1 MNKKEIL
8 LEKATDKEI
17 LAESLK
23 RRGIEVN
30 DENLKKWKLM
40 LMDVETI
47 EELKRR
53 MTFQKITKTEIGGI
67 K

>member
-1 MNKKEIL
+1 MTKKTLLSKATEKEIL
-8 LEKATDKEI
+8 E
-17 LAESLK
+17 ESLK

-30 DENLKKWKLM
+30 DENLKKWRLM

-53 MTFQKITKTEIGGI
+53 MTFQKITKTEIGKI
-67 K
+67 

>member
-1 MNKKEIL
+1 MAKKIL

-17 LAESLK
+17 LAESLT
-23 RRGIEVN
+23 RRGIAVN
-30 DENLKKWKLM
+30 EQNLKKWKLM

-47 EELKRR
+47 EELKKR
-53 MTFQKITKTEIGGI
+53 MTFQKASKSEIGGI

>member
-1 MNKKEIL
+1 MAKKIL

-17 LAESLK
+17 LEESLK

-47 EELKRR
+47 EELKKR
-53 MTFQKITKTEIGGI
+53 MTFQKISKAEVGGI

>member
-1 MNKKEIL
+1 MNKKISL
-8 LEKATDKEI
+8 SKATEKEI
-17 LAESLK
+17 LEESLR

-30 DENLKKWKLM
+30 DQNLKKWKLM

-53 MTFQKITKTEIGGI
+53 MTFQKITKTEIGKI
-67 K
+67 